1 MRFLWVEDFNED
13 KGDRAALEARWK
25 EYFGLEEVIIKE
37 DLKSALEYLDD
48 RENFA
53 DFDGVL
59 LDIRF
64 PSGGE
69 EIYEKYFSGIITHD
83 LYKDYREN
91 GTGILL
97 YLALALRYSYNQERI
112 AFVSGNVDEGKAMR
126 PLTDMVNILI
136 KFQHEPLSERD
147 WENYSSQEE
156 VLATFY
162 LKDVKGE
169 EVPYLKD
176 GTFDWYTASP
186 KLWDDLK
193 ERDGAHAILKRLA
206 EIQREIRKRK
216 ESDGTAE
223 SGSLKYSSVCRQ
235 FNDCGLVLPRAFEK
249 PYKDQDEKSWSFY
262 EWKQGIETPY
272 YVIRS
277 GLIGMCR
284 ILRENFSFAQGEE
297 YASGLTEPFW
307 RRAQLGWWKYLWR
320 KTNEEETD
328 GGPSKEQFI
337 QEHRAAWD
345 REMCELL
352 TSVPA
357 MLPAMSASA
366 GAATLKTQAEAAV
379 REILRYVDG
388 MGDLKPEPR
397 TRDLDAC
404 CLTMKL
410 ARNWASHQ
418 GIRGMTI
425 ENCGFLLALCLRGY
439 FDISSLPERS
449 RRDYQARE
457 ESLLK
462 LLGPGSDMP
471 ERSAIIELM
480 DRSFDQLLVKNKAV
494 YEAGGSWNGTP
505 VYKIISGLGHQESK
519 CRETVSMDEIYLLFW
534 QLMFRGMPADQDS
547 GLKTILKYTAE
558 PVRLAAGK
566 LDAEAETW
574 KNGNM

>member
-13 KGDRAALEARWK
+13 KGDRTALEARWK
-25 EYFGLEEVIIKE
+25 EYFGLDEVIIKE

-69 EIYEKYFSGIITHD
+69 GIYEKYFSEIVTKKMYG
-83 LYKDYREN
+83 DYLEN

-112 AFVSGNVDEGKAMR
+112 AFVSGNVDEGKNMR
-126 PLTDMVNILI
+126 PLTDMVNLLI
-136 KFQHEPLSERD
+136 KFQHEPLSDID
-147 WENYSSQEE
+147 WEDYRSQEE
-156 VLATFY
+156 ILATFY
-162 LKDVKGE
+162 LETVKSRK
-169 EVPYLKD
+169 VPYLED
-176 GTFDWYTASP
+176 GTIDWDTASAE
-186 KLWDDLK
+186 LWDNLK
-193 ERDGAHAILKRLA
+193 DQNSADRILDRLSVV
-206 EIQREIRKRK
+206 QREIRN
-216 ESDGTAE
+216 ESDGRKE

-284 ILRENFSFAQGEE
+284 ILRENFISAQGEE
-297 YASGLTEPFW
+297 YAHGLTDPFW

-366 GAATLKTQAEAAV
+366 GAATLNTQAEAAV

-410 ARNWASHQ
+410 ARNWTSHQ
-418 GIRGMTI
+418 GIRDMTI

-439 FDISSLPERS
+439 FDISRMPELS
-449 RRDYQARE
+449 RKGYLARE

-462 LLGPGSDMP
+462 LLGPGADLP
-471 ERSAIIELM
+471 ERSVIIELM
-480 DRSFDQLLVKNKAV
+480 DRSFEQLLAKNQAV
-494 YEAGGSWNGTP
+494 YKAGDSGKDTP
-505 VYKIISGLGHQESK
+505 VYKIISGIGHQKSK

-534 QLMFRGMPADQDS
+534 QLMFRGMPADQES

-558 PVRLAAGK
+558 PVRRAAGK
-566 LDAEAETW
+566 LDAEAEVW
-574 KNGNM
+574 KNGSV

>member
-1 MRFLWVEDFNED
+1 MMRFLWVEDFNED

-25 EYFGLEEVIIKE
+25 EYFGLDEVIIKE

-69 EIYEKYFSGIITHD
+69 GIYEKYFSEIVTKKMYG
-83 LYKDYREN
+83 DYLEN

-112 AFVSGNVDEGKAMR
+112 AFVSGNVDEGKNMR
-126 PLTDMVNILI
+126 PLTDMVNLLI
-136 KFQHEPLSERD
+136 KFQHEPLSDID
-147 WENYSSQEE
+147 WEDYRSQEE
-156 VLATFY
+156 ILATFY
-162 LKDVKGE
+162 LEKIKSKKM
-169 EVPYLKD
+169 PYLED
-176 GTFDWYTASP
+176 GTIDWDTASAE
-186 KLWDDLK
+186 LWDNLK
-193 ERDGAHAILKRLA
+193 DQNSADRILDRLS
-206 EIQREIRKRK
+206 EVQREIRND
-216 ESDGTAE
+216 SDGRKE

-284 ILRENFSFAQGEE
+284 ILQENFSSAQGEA
-297 YASGLTEPFW
+297 YASGLTDPFW

-328 GGPSKEQFI
+328 NGPSKEQFI

-366 GAATLKTQAEAAV
+366 GAATLNTQAEAAV

-388 MGDLKPEPR
+388 MGDIKPEPR

-410 ARNWASHQ
+410 ARNWTSHQ
-418 GIRGMTI
+418 GIRDMTI

-439 FDISSLPERS
+439 FDISGLPERS

-462 LLGPGSDMP
+462 LLGPGADMP
-471 ERSAIIELM
+471 ERSVIIERM

-494 YEAGGSWNGTP
+494 YEAGGSWKGTP
-505 VYKIISGLGHQESK
+505 VYKIISGIGHQESK

-558 PVRLAAGK
+558 PVRWAAGK

>member
-1 MRFLWVEDFNED
+1 MMRFLWVEDFNED

-25 EYFGLEEVIIKE
+25 EYFGLDEVIIKE

-69 EIYEKYFSGIITHD
+69 GIYEKYFSEIVTKKMYG
-83 LYKDYREN
+83 DYLEN

-112 AFVSGNVDEGKAMR
+112 AFVSGNVDEGKNMR
-126 PLTDMVNILI
+126 PLTDMVNLLI
-136 KFQHEPLSERD
+136 KFQHEPLSDID
-147 WENYSSQEE
+147 WEDYRSQEE
-156 VLATFY
+156 ILATFY
-162 LKDVKGE
+162 LEKIKSRKM
-169 EVPYLKD
+169 PYLED
-176 GTFDWYTASP
+176 GTIDWDTASAE
-186 KLWDDLK
+186 LWDNLK
-193 ERDGAHAILKRLA
+193 DQNSADRILDRLS
-206 EIQREIRKRK
+206 EVQREIRND
-216 ESDGTAE
+216 SDGRKE

-284 ILRENFSFAQGEE
+284 ILQENFSSAQGEA
-297 YASGLTEPFW
+297 YASGLTDPFW

-328 GGPSKEQFI
+328 NGPSKEQFI

-366 GAATLKTQAEAAV
+366 GAATLNTQAEAAV

-388 MGDLKPEPR
+388 MGDIKPEPR

-410 ARNWASHQ
+410 ARNWTSHQ
-418 GIRGMTI
+418 GIRDMTI

-439 FDISSLPERS
+439 FDISGLPERS

-462 LLGPGSDMP
+462 LLGPGADMP
-471 ERSAIIELM
+471 ERSVIIERM

-494 YEAGGSWNGTP
+494 YEAGGSWKGTP
-505 VYKIISGLGHQESK
+505 VYKIISGIGHQESK

-558 PVRLAAGK
+558 PVRRAAGK

>member
-13 KGDRAALEARWK
+13 KGDRTALEARWK
-25 EYFGLEEVIIKE
+25 EYFGLDEVIIKE

-64 PSGGE
+64 PLGGE
-69 EIYEKYFSGIITHD
+69 GIYEKYFSEIVTKKMYG
-83 LYKDYREN
+83 DYLEN

-112 AFVSGNVDEGKAMR
+112 AFVSGNVDEGKNMR
-126 PLTDMVNILI
+126 PLTDMVNLLI
-136 KFQHEPLSERD
+136 KFQHEPLSDID
-147 WENYSSQEE
+147 WEDYRSQEE
-156 VLATFY
+156 ILATFN
-162 LKDVKGE
+162 LETVKSRK
-169 EVPYLKD
+169 VPYLED
-176 GTFDWYTASP
+176 GTIDWDTASAE
-186 KLWDDLK
+186 LWDNLK
-193 ERDGAHAILKRLA
+193 DQNSADRILDRLSVV
-206 EIQREIRKRK
+206 QREIRN
-216 ESDGTAE
+216 ESDGRKG

-284 ILRENFSFAQGEE
+284 ILRENFISAQGEE
-297 YASGLTEPFW
+297 YAHGLTDPFW

-366 GAATLKTQAEAAV
+366 GAATLNTQAEAAV

-388 MGDLKPEPR
+388 MGDIKPEPR

-410 ARNWASHQ
+410 ARNWTSHQ
-418 GIRGMTI
+418 GIRDMTI

-439 FDISSLPERS
+439 FDISGLPERS
-449 RRDYQARE
+449 RRDYLARE

-462 LLGPGSDMP
+462 LLGPGADMP
-471 ERSAIIELM
+471 ERNVIIELLAQ
-480 DRSFDQLLVKNKAV
+480 SFDQLLAKNKAV
-494 YEAGGSWNGTP
+494 YESGRSGKDTP
-505 VYKIISGLGHQESK
+505 VYKIISGIGHQESK

-547 GLKTILKYTAE
+547 GLKTILKYTEE
-558 PVRLAAGK
+558 PVRRAAGK

-574 KNGNM
+574 KNGYV

>member
-25 EYFGLEEVIIKE
+25 EYFGLDEVIIKE

-69 EIYEKYFSGIITHD
+69 GIYEKYFSEIVTKKMYG
-83 LYKDYREN
+83 DYLEN

-112 AFVSGNVDEGKAMR
+112 AFVSGNVDEGKNMR
-126 PLTDMVNILI
+126 PLTDMVNLLI
-136 KFQHEPLSERD
+136 KFQHEPLSDID
-147 WENYSSQEE
+147 WEDYRSQEE
-156 VLATFY
+156 ILATFY
-162 LKDVKGE
+162 LEKIKSRKM
-169 EVPYLKD
+169 PYLED
-176 GTFDWYTASP
+176 GTIDWDTASAE
-186 KLWDDLK
+186 LWDNLK
-193 ERDGAHAILKRLA
+193 DQNSADRILDRLS
-206 EIQREIRKRK
+206 EVQREIRND
-216 ESDGTAE
+216 SDGRKE

-284 ILRENFSFAQGEE
+284 ILRENFISAQGEE
-297 YASGLTEPFW
+297 YVSGLTDPFW

-320 KTNEEETD
+320 KTNEDETD

-352 TSVPA
+352 ISVPA

-366 GAATLKTQAEAAV
+366 GAATLNTQAEAAV

-410 ARNWASHQ
+410 ARNWTSHQ

-439 FDISSLPERS
+439 FDISGLPERS
-449 RRDYQARE
+449 RRDYLARE

-462 LLGPGSDMP
+462 LLGPGADMP
-471 ERSAIIELM
+471 ERNVIIELLAQ
-480 DRSFDQLLVKNKAV
+480 SFDQLLAKNKAV
-494 YEAGGSWNGTP
+494 YEAGRSGKDTP
-505 VYKIISGLGHQESK
+505 VYKIISGIGHQESK

-547 GLKTILKYTAE
+547 GLKIILNYTAE
-558 PVRLAAGK
+558 PVLRAAGK

-574 KNGNM
+574 KNGNV

>member
-1 MRFLWVEDFNED
+1 MMRFLWVEDFNED
-13 KGDRAALEARWK
+13 KGDRTALEARWK

-64 PSGGE
+64 PSGGDG
-69 EIYEKYFSGIITHD
+69 IYEKYFSEIVTKKMYG
-83 LYKDYREN
+83 DYLEN

-112 AFVSGNVDEGKAMR
+112 AFVSGNVDEGKTMR
-126 PLTDMVNILI
+126 PLTDMVNLLI
-136 KFQHEPLSERD
+136 KFRHEPLSDID
-147 WENYSSQEE
+147 WENYRSQEE
-156 VLATFY
+156 ILATFY
-162 LKDVKGE
+162 LETVKSRK
-169 EVPYLKD
+169 VPYLED
-176 GTFDWYTASP
+176 GTIDWDTASAE
-186 KLWDDLK
+186 LWDNLK
-193 ERDGAHAILKRLA
+193 DQNSAGRILDRLS
-206 EIQREIRKRK
+206 EVQREIRNDSDGRK
-216 ESDGTAE
+216 EA
-223 SGSLKYSSVCRQ
+223 GSLKYSSVCRQ
-235 FNDCGLVLPRAFEK
+235 FNECGLVLPRAFEK
-249 PYKDQDEKSWSFY
+249 PYKDRDEKSWSFY

-284 ILRENFSFAQGEE
+284 ILRENFISAQGEE
-297 YASGLTEPFW
+297 YVSGLTEPFW

-320 KTNEEETD
+320 KTNEEEAD
-328 GGPSKEQFI
+328 GGPSIEQFI
-337 QEHRAAWD
+337 REHRAAWD

-366 GAATLKTQAEAAV
+366 GEATLNTQAEAAV

-410 ARNWASHQ
+410 ARNWTSHQ
-418 GIRGMTI
+418 GIRDMTI

-439 FDISSLPERS
+439 FDISGLPERS
-449 RRDYQARE
+449 RRDYLARE

-462 LLGPGSDMP
+462 LLGPGADLP
-471 ERSAIIELM
+471 ERSVIIELM
-480 DRSFDQLLVKNKAV
+480 DRSFEQLLAKNQAV
-494 YEAGGSWNGTP
+494 YKAGDSGKDTP
-505 VYKIISGLGHQESK
+505 VYKIISGIGHQESK

-558 PVRLAAGK
+558 PVRRAAGK

-574 KNGNM
+574 KNGNV

>member
-13 KGDRAALEARWK
+13 KGDRTALEARWK
-25 EYFGLEEVIIKE
+25 EYFGLDEVIIKE

-69 EIYEKYFSGIITHD
+69 GIYEKYFSEIVTKKMYG
-83 LYKDYREN
+83 DYLEN

-112 AFVSGNVDEGKAMR
+112 AFVSGNVDEGKNMR
-126 PLTDMVNILI
+126 PLTDMVNLLI
-136 KFQHEPLSERD
+136 KFQHEPLSDID
-147 WENYSSQEE
+147 WEDYRSQEE
-156 VLATFY
+156 ILATFY
-162 LKDVKGE
+162 LETVKSRK
-169 EVPYLKD
+169 VPDLEDGTIDWDTASAELWDNLKD
-176 GTFDWYTASP
+176 QNSAG
-186 KLWDDLK
+186 
-193 ERDGAHAILKRLA
+193 RILDRLS
-206 EIQREIRKRK
+206 EVQREIRNDSDGRK
-216 ESDGTAE
+216 EA
-223 SGSLKYSSVCRQ
+223 GSLKYSSVCRQ
-235 FNDCGLVLPRAFEK
+235 FNECGLVLPRAFEK
-249 PYKDQDEKSWSFY
+249 PYKDRDEKSWSFY

-284 ILRENFSFAQGEE
+284 ILRENFISAQGEE
-297 YASGLTEPFW
+297 YVSGLTEPFW

-320 KTNEEETD
+320 KTNEEEAD
-328 GGPSKEQFI
+328 GGPSIEQFI
-337 QEHRAAWD
+337 REHRAAWD

-366 GAATLKTQAEAAV
+366 GEATLNAQAEAAV
-379 REILRYVDG
+379 REVLRYVDG

-410 ARNWASHQ
+410 ARNWTSHQ
-418 GIRGMTI
+418 GIRDMTI

-439 FDISSLPERS
+439 FDISRMPELS
-449 RRDYQARE
+449 RKGYLARE

-462 LLGPGSDMP
+462 LLGPGADLP
-471 ERSAIIELM
+471 ERSVIIELM
-480 DRSFDQLLVKNKAV
+480 DRSFEQLLAKNQAV
-494 YEAGGSWNGTP
+494 YKAGDSGKDTP
-505 VYKIISGLGHQESK
+505 VYKIISGIGHQESK

-547 GLKTILKYTAE
+547 GLKIILKYTAE
-558 PVRLAAGK
+558 PVLRAAGK

-574 KNGNM
+574 KNGNV

>member
-1 MRFLWVEDFNED
+1 MMRFLWVEDFNED

-25 EYFGLEEVIIKE
+25 EYFGLDEVIIKE

-69 EIYEKYFSGIITHD
+69 GIYEKYFSEIVTKKMYG
-83 LYKDYREN
+83 DYLEN

-112 AFVSGNVDEGKAMR
+112 AFVSGNVDEGKNMR
-126 PLTDMVNILI
+126 PLTDMVNLLI
-136 KFQHEPLSERD
+136 KFQHEPLSDID
-147 WENYSSQEE
+147 WEDYRSQEE
-156 VLATFY
+156 ILATFY
-162 LKDVKGE
+162 LEKIKSRKM
-169 EVPYLKD
+169 PYLED
-176 GTFDWYTASP
+176 GTIDWDTASAE
-186 KLWDDLK
+186 LWDNLK
-193 ERDGAHAILKRLA
+193 DQNSADRILDRLS
-206 EIQREIRKRK
+206 EVQREIRND
-216 ESDGTAE
+216 SDGRKE

-284 ILRENFSFAQGEE
+284 ILRENFISAQGEE
-297 YASGLTEPFW
+297 YASGLTDPFW

-320 KTNEEETD
+320 KTNEDETD

-352 TSVPA
+352 ISVPA

-366 GAATLKTQAEAAV
+366 GAATLNTQAEAAV

-388 MGDLKPEPR
+388 MGDLKPESR

-410 ARNWASHQ
+410 ARNWTSHQ

-439 FDISSLPERS
+439 FDISGLPERS
-449 RRDYQARE
+449 RRDYLARE

-462 LLGPGSDMP
+462 LLGPGADMP
-471 ERSAIIELM
+471 ERNVIIELLAQ
-480 DRSFDQLLVKNKAV
+480 SFDQLLAKNKAV
-494 YEAGGSWNGTP
+494 YEAGRSGKDTP
-505 VYKIISGLGHQESK
+505 VYKIISGIGHQESK

-547 GLKTILKYTAE
+547 GLKIILNYTAE
-558 PVRLAAGK
+558 PVLRAAGK

-574 KNGNM
+574 KNGNV

>member
-25 EYFGLEEVIIKE
+25 EYFGLDEVIIKE

-69 EIYEKYFSGIITHD
+69 GIYEKYFSEIVTKKMYG
-83 LYKDYREN
+83 DYLEN

-112 AFVSGNVDEGKAMR
+112 AFVSGNVDEGKNMR
-126 PLTDMVNILI
+126 PLTDMVNLLI
-136 KFQHEPLSERD
+136 KFQHEPLSDID
-147 WENYSSQEE
+147 WEDYRSQEE
-156 VLATFY
+156 ILATFY
-162 LKDVKGE
+162 LEKIKSKKM
-169 EVPYLKD
+169 PYLED
-176 GTFDWYTASP
+176 GTIDWDTASAE
-186 KLWDDLK
+186 LWDNLK
-193 ERDGAHAILKRLA
+193 DQNSADRILDRLS
-206 EIQREIRKRK
+206 EVQREIRND
-216 ESDGTAE
+216 SDGRKE

-284 ILRENFSFAQGEE
+284 ILQENFSSAQGEA
-297 YASGLTEPFW
+297 YASGLTDPFW

-328 GGPSKEQFI
+328 NGPSKEQFI

-366 GAATLKTQAEAAV
+366 GAATLNTQAEAAV

-388 MGDLKPEPR
+388 MGDIKPEPR

-410 ARNWASHQ
+410 ARNWTSHQ
-418 GIRGMTI
+418 GIRDMTI

-439 FDISSLPERS
+439 FDISGLPERS

-462 LLGPGSDMP
+462 LLGPGADMP
-471 ERSAIIELM
+471 ERSVIIERM

-494 YEAGGSWNGTP
+494 YEAGGSWKGTP
-505 VYKIISGLGHQESK
+505 VYKIISGIGHQESK

-558 PVRLAAGK
+558 PVRWAAGK

>member
-1 MRFLWVEDFNED
+1 MMRFLWVEDFNED
-13 KGDRAALEARWK
+13 KGDRTALEARWK

-64 PSGGE
+64 PSGGDG
-69 EIYEKYFSGIITHD
+69 IYEKYFSEIVTKKMYG
-83 LYKDYREN
+83 DYLEN

-112 AFVSGNVDEGKAMR
+112 AFVSGNVDEGKNMR
-126 PLTDMVNILI
+126 PLTDMVNLLI
-136 KFQHEPLSERD
+136 KFQHEPLSDID
-147 WENYSSQEE
+147 WEDYRSQEE
-156 VLATFY
+156 ILATFY
-162 LKDVKGE
+162 LETVKSRK
-169 EVPYLKD
+169 VPYLED
-176 GTFDWYTASP
+176 GTIDWDTASAE
-186 KLWDDLK
+186 LWDNLK
-193 ERDGAHAILKRLA
+193 DQNSADRILDRLS
-206 EIQREIRKRK
+206 EVQREIRND
-216 ESDGTAE
+216 SDGRKE

-284 ILRENFSFAQGEE
+284 ILRENFISAQGEE
-297 YASGLTEPFW
+297 YASGLTDPFW

-320 KTNEEETD
+320 KANEDETD

-366 GAATLKTQAEAAV
+366 GAATLNTQAEAAV

-410 ARNWASHQ
+410 ARNWTSHQ
-418 GIRGMTI
+418 GIRDMTI

-439 FDISSLPERS
+439 FDISRMPELS
-449 RRDYQARE
+449 RKGYLARE

-462 LLGPGSDMP
+462 LLGPGTDMP
-471 ERSAIIELM
+471 ERNVIIELLAQ
-480 DRSFDQLLVKNKAV
+480 SFDQLLAKNKAV
-494 YEAGGSWNGTP
+494 YEAGRSGKDTP
-505 VYKIISGLGHQESK
+505 VYKIISGIGHQESK

-547 GLKTILKYTAE
+547 GLKIILKYTAE
-558 PVRLAAGK
+558 PVLRAAGK

-574 KNGNM
+574 KNGNV

>member
-13 KGDRAALEARWK
+13 KGDRTALEARWK
-25 EYFGLEEVIIKE
+25 EYFGLDEVIIKE

-69 EIYEKYFSGIITHD
+69 GIYEKYFSEIVTKKMYG
-83 LYKDYREN
+83 DYLEN

-112 AFVSGNVDEGKAMR
+112 AFVSGNVDEGKNMR
-126 PLTDMVNILI
+126 PLTDMVNLLI
-136 KFQHEPLSERD
+136 KFQHEPLSDID
-147 WENYSSQEE
+147 WEDYRSQEE
-156 VLATFY
+156 ILATFY
-162 LKDVKGE
+162 LETVKSRK
-169 EVPYLKD
+169 VPYLED
-176 GTFDWYTASP
+176 GTIDWDTASAE
-186 KLWDDLK
+186 LWDNLK
-193 ERDGAHAILKRLA
+193 DQNSAGRILDRLS
-206 EIQREIRKRK
+206 EVQREIRNDSDGRK
-216 ESDGTAE
+216 EA
-223 SGSLKYSSVCRQ
+223 GSLKYSSVCRQ
-235 FNDCGLVLPRAFEK
+235 FNECGLVLPRAFEK
-249 PYKDQDEKSWSFY
+249 PYKDRDEKSWSFY

-284 ILRENFSFAQGEE
+284 ILRENFISAQGEE
-297 YASGLTEPFW
+297 YVSGLTEPFW

-320 KTNEEETD
+320 KTNEEEAD
-328 GGPSKEQFI
+328 GGPSIEQFI
-337 QEHRAAWD
+337 REHRAAWD

-366 GAATLKTQAEAAV
+366 GEATLNAQAEAAV
-379 REILRYVDG
+379 REVLRYVDG

-410 ARNWASHQ
+410 ARNWTSHQ
-418 GIRGMTI
+418 GIRDMTI

-439 FDISSLPERS
+439 FDISRMPELS
-449 RRDYQARE
+449 RKGYLARE

-462 LLGPGSDMP
+462 LLGPGADLP
-471 ERSAIIELM
+471 ERSVIIELM
-480 DRSFDQLLVKNKAV
+480 DRSFEQLLAKNQAV
-494 YEAGGSWNGTP
+494 YKAGDSGKDTP
-505 VYKIISGLGHQESK
+505 VYKIISGIGHQESK

-547 GLKTILKYTAE
+547 GLKIILKYTAE
-558 PVRLAAGK
+558 PVLRAAGK

-574 KNGNM
+574 KNGNV

>member
-1 MRFLWVEDFNED
+1 MWVEDFNED
-13 KGDRAALEARWK
+13 KGDRTALEARWK
-25 EYFGLEEVIIKE
+25 EYFGLDEVIIKE

-69 EIYEKYFSGIITHD
+69 GIYEKYFSEIVTKKMYG
-83 LYKDYREN
+83 DYLEN

-112 AFVSGNVDEGKAMR
+112 AFVSGNVDEGKNMR
-126 PLTDMVNILI
+126 PLTDMVNLLI
-136 KFQHEPLSERD
+136 KFQHEPLSDID
-147 WENYSSQEE
+147 WEDYRSQEE
-156 VLATFY
+156 ILATFY
-162 LKDVKGE
+162 LETVKSRK
-169 EVPYLKD
+169 VPYLED
-176 GTFDWYTASP
+176 GTIDWDTASAE
-186 KLWDDLK
+186 LWDNLK
-193 ERDGAHAILKRLA
+193 DQNSAGRILDRLS
-206 EIQREIRKRK
+206 EVQREIRNDSDGRK
-216 ESDGTAE
+216 EA
-223 SGSLKYSSVCRQ
+223 GSLKYSSVCRQ
-235 FNDCGLVLPRAFEK
+235 FNECGLVLPRAFEK
-249 PYKDQDEKSWSFY
+249 PYKDRDEKSWSFY

-284 ILRENFSFAQGEE
+284 ILRENFISAQGEE
-297 YASGLTEPFW
+297 YVSGLTEPFW

-320 KTNEEETD
+320 KTNEEEAD
-328 GGPSKEQFI
+328 GGPSIEQFI
-337 QEHRAAWD
+337 REHRAAWD

-366 GAATLKTQAEAAV
+366 GEATLNAQAEAAV
-379 REILRYVDG
+379 REVLRYVDG

-410 ARNWASHQ
+410 ARNWTSHQ
-418 GIRGMTI
+418 GIRDMTI

-439 FDISSLPERS
+439 FDISRMPELS
-449 RRDYQARE
+449 RKGYLARE

-462 LLGPGSDMP
+462 LLGPGADLP
-471 ERSAIIELM
+471 ERSVIIELM
-480 DRSFDQLLVKNKAV
+480 DRSFEQLLAKNQAV
-494 YEAGGSWNGTP
+494 YKAGDSGKDTP
-505 VYKIISGLGHQESK
+505 VYKIISGIGHQESK

-547 GLKTILKYTAE
+547 GLKIILKYTAE
-558 PVRLAAGK
+558 PVLRAAGK

-574 KNGNM
+574 KNGNV

>member
-1 MRFLWVEDFNED
+1 MMRFLWVEDFNED
-13 KGDRAALEARWK
+13 KGDRTALEARWK

-64 PSGGE
+64 PSGGDG
-69 EIYEKYFSGIITHD
+69 IYEKYFSEIVTKKMYG
-83 LYKDYREN
+83 DYLEN

-112 AFVSGNVDEGKAMR
+112 AFVSGNVDEGKNMR
-126 PLTDMVNILI
+126 PLTDMVNLLI
-136 KFQHEPLSERD
+136 KFQHEPLSDID
-147 WENYSSQEE
+147 WEDYRSQEE
-156 VLATFY
+156 ILATFY
-162 LKDVKGE
+162 LETVKSRK
-169 EVPYLKD
+169 VPYLED
-176 GTFDWYTASP
+176 GTIDWDTASAE
-186 KLWDDLK
+186 LWDNLK
-193 ERDGAHAILKRLA
+193 DQNSADRILDRLS
-206 EIQREIRKRK
+206 EVQREIRND
-216 ESDGTAE
+216 SDGRKE

-284 ILRENFSFAQGEE
+284 ILRENFISAQGEE
-297 YASGLTEPFW
+297 YASGLTDPFW

-328 GGPSKEQFI
+328 NGPSKEQFI

-366 GAATLKTQAEAAV
+366 GGATLKSQAEAAV

-388 MGDLKPEPR
+388 MGDIKPEPR

-410 ARNWASHQ
+410 ARNWTSHQ
-418 GIRGMTI
+418 GIRDMTI

-439 FDISSLPERS
+439 FDISRLPERS

-462 LLGPGSDMP
+462 LLGPGAGMP
-471 ERSAIIELM
+471 ERSVIIERM

-494 YEAGGSWNGTP
+494 YEAGGSWKGTP
-505 VYKIISGLGHQESK
+505 VYKIISGIGHQESK

-558 PVRLAAGK
+558 PVRRAAGK
-566 LDAEAETW
+566 LDAEAGTW

>member
-1 MRFLWVEDFNED
+1 MY
-13 KGDRAALEARWK
+13 GD
-25 EYFGLEEVIIKE
+25 
-37 DLKSALEYLDD
+37 YL
-48 RENFA
+48 
-53 DFDGVL
+53 
-59 LDIRF
+59 
-64 PSGGE
+64 
-69 EIYEKYFSGIITHD
+69 
-83 LYKDYREN
+83 EN

-112 AFVSGNVDEGKAMR
+112 AFVSGNVDEGKNMR
-126 PLTDMVNILI
+126 PLTDMVNLLI
-136 KFQHEPLSERD
+136 KFQHEPLSDID
-147 WENYSSQEE
+147 WEDYRSQEE
-156 VLATFY
+156 ILATFY
-162 LKDVKGE
+162 LETVKSRK
-169 EVPYLKD
+169 VPYLED
-176 GTFDWYTASP
+176 GTIDWDTASAE
-186 KLWDDLK
+186 LWDNLK
-193 ERDGAHAILKRLA
+193 DQNSADRILDRLS
-206 EIQREIRKRK
+206 EVQREIRND
-216 ESDGTAE
+216 SDGRKE

-284 ILRENFSFAQGEE
+284 ILRENFISAQGEE
-297 YASGLTEPFW
+297 YASGLTDPFW

-320 KTNEEETD
+320 KANEDETD

-366 GAATLKTQAEAAV
+366 GAATLNTQAEAAV

-410 ARNWASHQ
+410 ARNWTSHQ
-418 GIRGMTI
+418 GIRDMTI

-439 FDISSLPERS
+439 FDISGLPERS
-449 RRDYQARE
+449 RRDYLARE

-462 LLGPGSDMP
+462 LLGPGTDMP
-471 ERSAIIELM
+471 ERNVIIELLAQ
-480 DRSFDQLLVKNKAV
+480 SFDQLLAKNKAV
-494 YEAGGSWNGTP
+494 YEAGRSGKDTP
-505 VYKIISGLGHQESK
+505 VYKIISGIGHQESK

-534 QLMFRGMPADQDS
+534 QLMFRGMPAEQDS
-547 GLKTILKYTAE
+547 GLKIILKYTAE
-558 PVRLAAGK
+558 PVRRAAGK

-574 KNGNM
+574 KNGNV

>member
-1 MRFLWVEDFNED
+1 MMRFLWVEDFNED

-25 EYFGLEEVIIKE
+25 EYFGLDEVIIKE

-69 EIYEKYFSGIITHD
+69 GIYEKYFSEIVTKKMYG
-83 LYKDYREN
+83 DYLEN

-112 AFVSGNVDEGKAMR
+112 AFVSGNVDEGKNMR
-126 PLTDMVNILI
+126 PLTDMVNLLI
-136 KFQHEPLSERD
+136 KFQHEPLSDID
-147 WENYSSQEE
+147 WEDYRSQEE
-156 VLATFY
+156 ILATFY
-162 LKDVKGE
+162 LEKIKSRKM
-169 EVPYLKD
+169 PYLED
-176 GTFDWYTASP
+176 GTIDWDTASAE
-186 KLWDDLK
+186 LWDNLK
-193 ERDGAHAILKRLA
+193 DQNSADRILDRLS
-206 EIQREIRKRK
+206 EVQREIRND
-216 ESDGTAE
+216 SDGRKE

-284 ILRENFSFAQGEE
+284 ILRENFISAQGEK
-297 YASGLTEPFW
+297 YASGLTDPFW

-328 GGPSKEQFI
+328 NGPSKEQFI

-366 GAATLKTQAEAAV
+366 GGATLKSQAEAAV

-388 MGDLKPEPR
+388 MGDIKPEPR

-410 ARNWASHQ
+410 ARNWTSHQ
-418 GIRGMTI
+418 GIRDMTI

-439 FDISSLPERS
+439 FDISRLPERS

-462 LLGPGSDMP
+462 LLGPGADMP
-471 ERSAIIELM
+471 ERSVIIERM
-480 DRSFDQLLVKNKAV
+480 DRSFNQLLVKNKAA
-494 YEAGGSWNGTP
+494 YEAGGSWKGTP
-505 VYKIISGLGHQESK
+505 VYKIISGIGHQESK

-558 PVRLAAGK
+558 PVRRAAGK

>member
-1 MRFLWVEDFNED
+1 MMRFLWVEDFNED

-25 EYFGLEEVIIKE
+25 EYFGLDEVIIKE

-69 EIYEKYFSGIITHD
+69 GIYEKYFSEIVTKKMYG
-83 LYKDYREN
+83 DYLEN

-112 AFVSGNVDEGKAMR
+112 AFVSGNVDEGKNMR
-126 PLTDMVNILI
+126 PLTDMVNLLI
-136 KFQHEPLSERD
+136 KFQHEPLSDID
-147 WENYSSQEE
+147 WEDYRSQEE
-156 VLATFY
+156 ILATFY
-162 LKDVKGE
+162 LEKIKSKKM
-169 EVPYLKD
+169 PYLED
-176 GTFDWYTASP
+176 GTIDWDTASAE
-186 KLWDDLK
+186 LWDNLK
-193 ERDGAHAILKRLA
+193 DQNSADRILDRLS
-206 EIQREIRKRK
+206 EVQREIRND
-216 ESDGTAE
+216 SDGRKE

-284 ILRENFSFAQGEE
+284 ILRENFSSAQGEA
-297 YASGLTEPFW
+297 YASGLTDPFW

-328 GGPSKEQFI
+328 NGPSKEQFI

-366 GAATLKTQAEAAV
+366 GAATLNTQAEAAV

-388 MGDLKPEPR
+388 MGDIKPEPR

-410 ARNWASHQ
+410 ARNWTSHQ
-418 GIRGMTI
+418 GIRDMTI

-439 FDISSLPERS
+439 FDISGLPERS

-462 LLGPGSDMP
+462 LLGPGADMP
-471 ERSAIIELM
+471 ERSVIIERM

-494 YEAGGSWNGTP
+494 YEAGGSWKGTP
-505 VYKIISGLGHQESK
+505 VYKIISGIGHQESK

-558 PVRLAAGK
+558 PVRRAAGK

>member
-13 KGDRAALEARWK
+13 KGDRTALEARWK
-25 EYFGLEEVIIKE
+25 EYFGLDEVIIKE

-64 PSGGE
+64 PLGGE
-69 EIYEKYFSGIITHD
+69 GIYEKYFSEIVTKKMYG
-83 LYKDYREN
+83 DYLEN

-112 AFVSGNVDEGKAMR
+112 AFVSGNVDEGKNMR
-126 PLTDMVNILI
+126 PLTDMVNLLI
-136 KFQHEPLSERD
+136 KFQHEPLSDID
-147 WENYSSQEE
+147 WEDYRSQEE
-156 VLATFY
+156 ILATFY
-162 LKDVKGE
+162 LETVKSRK
-169 EVPYLKD
+169 VPYLED
-176 GTFDWYTASP
+176 GTIDWDTASAE
-186 KLWDDLK
+186 LWDNLK
-193 ERDGAHAILKRLA
+193 DQNSADRILDRLSVV
-206 EIQREIRKRK
+206 QREIRN
-216 ESDGTAE
+216 ESDGRKG

-284 ILRENFSFAQGEE
+284 ILRENFISAQGEE
-297 YASGLTEPFW
+297 YASGLTDPFW

-320 KTNEEETD
+320 KTNEEEAD
-328 GGPSKEQFI
+328 GGPSIEQFI
-337 QEHRAAWD
+337 REHRAAWD

-366 GAATLKTQAEAAV
+366 GEATLNAQAEAAV
-379 REILRYVDG
+379 REVLRYVDG

-397 TRDLDAC
+397 TRDLDAF

-410 ARNWASHQ
+410 ARNWTSHQ
-418 GIRGMTI
+418 GIRDMTI

-439 FDISSLPERS
+439 FDISGLPELS
-449 RRDYQARE
+449 RKGYLARE

-462 LLGPGSDMP
+462 LLGPGADLP
-471 ERSAIIELM
+471 ERSVIIELM
-480 DRSFDQLLVKNKAV
+480 DRSFEQLLAKNQAV
-494 YEAGGSWNGTP
+494 YKAGDSGKDTP
-505 VYKIISGLGHQESK
+505 VYKIISGIGHQESK

-547 GLKTILKYTAE
+547 GLKTILKYTEE
-558 PVRLAAGK
+558 PVRRAAGK

-574 KNGNM
+574 KNGYV

>member
-1 MRFLWVEDFNED
+1 MMRFLWVEDFNED
-13 KGDRAALEARWK
+13 KGDRTALEARWK
-25 EYFGLEEVIIKE
+25 EYFGLDEVIIKE

-69 EIYEKYFSGIITHD
+69 GIYEKYFSEIVTKKMYG
-83 LYKDYREN
+83 DYLEN

-112 AFVSGNVDEGKAMR
+112 AFVSGNVDEGKNMR
-126 PLTDMVNILI
+126 PLTDMVNLLI
-136 KFQHEPLSERD
+136 KFQHEPLSDID
-147 WENYSSQEE
+147 WEDYRSQEE
-156 VLATFY
+156 ILATFY
-162 LKDVKGE
+162 LEKIKSKKM
-169 EVPYLKD
+169 PYLED
-176 GTFDWYTASP
+176 GTIDWDTASAE
-186 KLWDDLK
+186 LWDNLK
-193 ERDGAHAILKRLA
+193 DQNSADRILDRLS
-206 EIQREIRKRK
+206 EVQREIRND
-216 ESDGTAE
+216 SDGRKE

-297 YASGLTEPFW
+297 NASGLTEPFW

-328 GGPSKEQFI
+328 NGLSKEQFI

-366 GAATLKTQAEAAV
+366 GGATLKSQAEAAV

-388 MGDLKPEPR
+388 MGDIKPEPQ

-410 ARNWASHQ
+410 ARNWTSHQ
-418 GIRGMTI
+418 GIRDMTI

-439 FDISSLPERS
+439 FDISRLPERS

-462 LLGPGSDMP
+462 LLGPGADMP
-471 ERSAIIELM
+471 ERSVIIERM

-494 YEAGGSWNGTP
+494 YEAGGSWKGTP
-505 VYKIISGLGHQESK
+505 VYKIISGIGHQESK

-558 PVRLAAGK
+558 PVRRAAGK

>member
-1 MRFLWVEDFNED
+1 MMRFLWVEDFNED
-13 KGDRAALEARWK
+13 KSDRAALEARWK
-25 EYFGLEEVIIKE
+25 EYFGLDEVIIKE

-69 EIYEKYFSGIITHD
+69 GIYEKYFSEIVTKKMYG
-83 LYKDYREN
+83 DYLEN

-112 AFVSGNVDEGKAMR
+112 AFVSGNVDEGKNMR
-126 PLTDMVNILI
+126 PLTDMVNLLI
-136 KFQHEPLSERD
+136 KFQHEPLSDID
-147 WENYSSQEE
+147 WEDYRSQEE
-156 VLATFY
+156 ILATFY
-162 LKDVKGE
+162 LEKIKSRKM
-169 EVPYLKD
+169 PYLED
-176 GTFDWYTASP
+176 GTIDWDTASAE
-186 KLWDDLK
+186 LWDNLK
-193 ERDGAHAILKRLA
+193 DQNSADRILDRLS
-206 EIQREIRKRK
+206 EVQREIRND
-216 ESDGTAE
+216 SDGRKE

-284 ILRENFSFAQGEE
+284 ILRENFISAQGEE
-297 YASGLTEPFW
+297 YASGLTDPFW

-320 KTNEEETD
+320 KTNEDETD

-352 TSVPA
+352 ISVPA

-366 GAATLKTQAEAAV
+366 GAATLNTQAEAAV

-388 MGDLKPEPR
+388 MGDLKPESR

-410 ARNWASHQ
+410 ARNWTSHQ

-439 FDISSLPERS
+439 FDISGLPERS
-449 RRDYQARE
+449 RRDYLARE

-462 LLGPGSDMP
+462 LLGPGADMP
-471 ERSAIIELM
+471 ERNVIIELLAQ
-480 DRSFDQLLVKNKAV
+480 SFDQLLAKNKAV
-494 YEAGGSWNGTP
+494 YEAGRSGKDTP
-505 VYKIISGLGHQESK
+505 VYKIISGIGHQESK

-547 GLKTILKYTAE
+547 GLKIILNYTAE
-558 PVRLAAGK
+558 PVLRAAGK

-574 KNGNM
+574 KNGNV

>member
-1 MRFLWVEDFNED
+1 MMRFLWVEDFNED

-25 EYFGLEEVIIKE
+25 EYFGLDEVIIKE

-69 EIYEKYFSGIITHD
+69 GIYEQYFSEIVTKKMYG
-83 LYKDYREN
+83 DYLEN

-112 AFVSGNVDEGKAMR
+112 AFVSGNVDEGKNMR
-126 PLTDMVNILI
+126 PLTDMVNLLI
-136 KFQHEPLSERD
+136 KFQHEPLSDID
-147 WENYSSQEE
+147 WEDYRSQEE
-156 VLATFY
+156 ILATFY
-162 LKDVKGE
+162 LEKIKSRK
-169 EVPYLKD
+169 VPYLED
-176 GTFDWYTASP
+176 GTIDWDTASAE
-186 KLWDDLK
+186 LWDNLK
-193 ERDGAHAILKRLA
+193 DQNSADRILDRLS
-206 EIQREIRKRK
+206 EVQREIRND
-216 ESDGTAE
+216 SDGRKE

-262 EWKQGIETPY
+262 EWKRDIETPY

-277 GLIGMCR
+277 SLIGMCR
-284 ILRENFSFAQGEE
+284 ILRENFSSAQGET
-297 YASGLTEPFW
+297 YASGLTDPFW

-328 GGPSKEQFI
+328 NGPSKEQFI

-366 GAATLKTQAEAAV
+366 GAATLNTQAEAAV

-388 MGDLKPEPR
+388 MGDIKPEPR

-410 ARNWASHQ
+410 ARNWTSHQ
-418 GIRGMTI
+418 GIRDMTI

-439 FDISSLPERS
+439 FDISRLPERS
-449 RRDYQARE
+449 RRDYQVRE

-462 LLGPGSDMP
+462 LLGPGADMP
-471 ERSAIIELM
+471 ERSVIIERM

-494 YEAGGSWNGTP
+494 YEAGGSWKGTP
-505 VYKIISGLGHQESK
+505 VYKIISGIGHQESK

-558 PVRLAAGK
+558 PVRRAAGK

>member
-25 EYFGLEEVIIKE
+25 EYFGLDEVIIKE

-69 EIYEKYFSGIITHD
+69 GIYEKYFSEIVTKKMYG
-83 LYKDYREN
+83 DYLEN

-112 AFVSGNVDEGKAMR
+112 AFVSGNVDEGKNMR
-126 PLTDMVNILI
+126 PLTDMVNLLI
-136 KFQHEPLSERD
+136 KFRHEPLSDID
-147 WENYSSQEE
+147 WEDYRSQEE
-156 VLATFY
+156 ILATFY
-162 LKDVKGE
+162 LETVKSRK
-169 EVPYLKD
+169 VPYLED
-176 GTFDWYTASP
+176 GTIDWDTASAE
-186 KLWDDLK
+186 LWDNLK
-193 ERDGAHAILKRLA
+193 DQNSADRILDRLSVV
-206 EIQREIRKRK
+206 QREIRN
-216 ESDGTAE
+216 ESDGRKE

-284 ILRENFSFAQGEE
+284 ILRENFISAQGEE
-297 YASGLTEPFW
+297 YAHGLTDPFW

-337 QEHRAAWD
+337 REHRAAWD

-366 GAATLKTQAEAAV
+366 GAATLNTQAEAAV

-410 ARNWASHQ
+410 ARNWTSHQ
-418 GIRGMTI
+418 GIRDMTI

-439 FDISSLPERS
+439 FDISGLPERS
-449 RRDYQARE
+449 RRDYLARE

-462 LLGPGSDMP
+462 LLGPGADMP
-471 ERSAIIELM
+471 ERNVIIELLAQ
-480 DRSFDQLLVKNKAV
+480 SFDQLLAKNKAV
-494 YEAGGSWNGTP
+494 YEAGRSGKDTP
-505 VYKIISGLGHQESK
+505 VYKIISGIGHQESK

-547 GLKTILKYTAE
+547 GLKIILKYTAE
-558 PVRLAAGK
+558 PVLRVAGK

-574 KNGNM
+574 KNGNV

>member
-13 KGDRAALEARWK
+13 KGDRTALEARWK
-25 EYFGLEEVIIKE
+25 EYFGLDEVIIKE

-69 EIYEKYFSGIITHD
+69 GIYEKYFSEIVTKKMYG
-83 LYKDYREN
+83 DYLEN

-112 AFVSGNVDEGKAMR
+112 AFVSGNVDEGKNMR
-126 PLTDMVNILI
+126 PLTDMVNLLI
-136 KFQHEPLSERD
+136 KFQHEPLSDID
-147 WENYSSQEE
+147 WEDYRSQEE
-156 VLATFY
+156 ILATFY
-162 LKDVKGE
+162 LETIKSRK
-169 EVPYLKD
+169 VPYLED
-176 GTFDWYTASP
+176 GTIDWDTASAE
-186 KLWDDLK
+186 LWDNLK
-193 ERDGAHAILKRLA
+193 DQNSADRILDRLS
-206 EIQREIRKRK
+206 EVQREIRN
-216 ESDGTAE
+216 ESDGRKD

-235 FNDCGLVLPRAFEK
+235 FNECGLVLPRAFEK

-284 ILRENFSFAQGEE
+284 ILRENFISAQGEE
-297 YASGLTEPFW
+297 NAHGLTDPFW

-320 KTNEEETD
+320 KTNEDETD

-352 TSVPA
+352 ISVPA

-366 GAATLKTQAEAAV
+366 GAATLNTQAEAAV

-410 ARNWASHQ
+410 ARNWTSHQ
-418 GIRGMTI
+418 GIRDMTI

-439 FDISSLPERS
+439 FDIPGLPERS
-449 RRDYQARE
+449 RRDYLARE

-462 LLGPGSDMP
+462 LLGPGADMP
-471 ERSAIIELM
+471 ERNVIIELLAQ
-480 DRSFDQLLVKNKAV
+480 SFDQLLAKNKAV
-494 YEAGGSWNGTP
+494 YEAGRSGKDTP
-505 VYKIISGLGHQESK
+505 VYKIISGIGHQESK

-547 GLKTILKYTAE
+547 GLKIILNYTAE
-558 PVRLAAGK
+558 PVLRAAGK

-574 KNGNM
+574 KNGNV

>member
-1 MRFLWVEDFNED
+1 MMRFLWVEDFNED

-25 EYFGLEEVIIKE
+25 EYFGLDEVIIKE

-69 EIYEKYFSGIITHD
+69 GIYEKYFSEIVTKKMYG
-83 LYKDYREN
+83 DYLEN

-112 AFVSGNVDEGKAMR
+112 AFVSGNVDEGKNMR
-126 PLTDMVNILI
+126 PLTDMVNLLI
-136 KFQHEPLSERD
+136 KFQHEPLSDID
-147 WENYSSQEE
+147 WEDYRSQEE
-156 VLATFY
+156 ILATFY
-162 LKDVKGE
+162 LEKIKSRKM
-169 EVPYLKD
+169 PYLKD
-176 GTFDWYTASP
+176 GTIDWDTVSAE
-186 KLWDDLK
+186 LWDNLK
-193 ERDGAHAILKRLA
+193 DQNSADRILDRLS
-206 EIQREIRKRK
+206 EVQREIRND
-216 ESDGTAE
+216 SDGRKE

-284 ILRENFSFAQGEE
+284 ILRENFSSAQGEK
-297 YASGLTEPFW
+297 YASGLTDPFW

-328 GGPSKEQFI
+328 NGPSKEQFI

-366 GAATLKTQAEAAV
+366 GAATLNTQAEAAV

-388 MGDLKPEPR
+388 MGDIKPEPR

-410 ARNWASHQ
+410 ARNWTSHQ
-418 GIRGMTI
+418 GIRDMTI

-439 FDISSLPERS
+439 FDISRLPERS

-462 LLGPGSDMP
+462 LLGPGADMP
-471 ERSAIIELM
+471 ERSVIIERM
-480 DRSFDQLLVKNKAV
+480 DRSFNQLLVKNKAV
-494 YEAGGSWNGTP
+494 YEAGGSWKGTP
-505 VYKIISGLGHQESK
+505 VYKIISGIGHQESK

-558 PVRLAAGK
+558 PVRRAAGK

>member
-1 MRFLWVEDFNED
+1 MMRFLWVEDFNED
-13 KGDRAALEARWK
+13 KGDRTALEARWK
-25 EYFGLEEVIIKE
+25 EYFGLDEVIIKE

-48 RENFA
+48 WENFA

-69 EIYEKYFSGIITHD
+69 GIYEKYFSEIVTKKMYG
-83 LYKDYREN
+83 DYLEN

-112 AFVSGNVDEGKAMR
+112 AFVSGNVDEGKNMR
-126 PLTDMVNILI
+126 PLTDMVNLLI
-136 KFQHEPLSERD
+136 KFQHEPLSDID
-147 WENYSSQEE
+147 WEDYRSQEE
-156 VLATFY
+156 ILATFY
-162 LKDVKGE
+162 LEKIKSKKM
-169 EVPYLKD
+169 PYLED
-176 GTFDWYTASP
+176 GTIDWDTASAE
-186 KLWDDLK
+186 LWDNLK
-193 ERDGAHAILKRLA
+193 DQNSADRILDRLS
-206 EIQREIRKRK
+206 EVQREIRND
-216 ESDGTAE
+216 SDGRKE

-284 ILRENFSFAQGEE
+284 ILQENFSSAQGEA
-297 YASGLTEPFW
+297 YASGLTDPFW

-328 GGPSKEQFI
+328 NGPSKEQFI

-366 GAATLKTQAEAAV
+366 GAATLNTQAEAAV

-388 MGDLKPEPR
+388 MGDIKPEPR

-410 ARNWASHQ
+410 ARNWTSHQ
-418 GIRGMTI
+418 GIRDMTI

-439 FDISSLPERS
+439 FDISGLPERS

-462 LLGPGSDMP
+462 LLGPGADML
-471 ERSAIIELM
+471 ERSVIIERM

-494 YEAGGSWNGTP
+494 YEAGGSWKGTP
-505 VYKIISGLGHQESK
+505 VYKIISGIGHQESK

-558 PVRLAAGK
+558 PVRRAAGK

>member
-13 KGDRAALEARWK
+13 KGDRTALEARWK
-25 EYFGLEEVIIKE
+25 EYFGLDEVIIKE

-64 PSGGE
+64 PLGGE
-69 EIYEKYFSGIITHD
+69 GIYEKYFSEIVTKKMYG
-83 LYKDYREN
+83 DYLEN

-112 AFVSGNVDEGKAMR
+112 AFVSGNVDEGKNMR
-126 PLTDMVNILI
+126 PLTDMVNLLI
-136 KFQHEPLSERD
+136 KFQHEPLSDID
-147 WENYSSQEE
+147 WEDYRSQEE
-156 VLATFY
+156 ILATFY
-162 LKDVKGE
+162 LETVKSRK
-169 EVPYLKD
+169 VPYLED
-176 GTFDWYTASP
+176 GTIDWDTASAE
-186 KLWDDLK
+186 LWDNLK
-193 ERDGAHAILKRLA
+193 DQNSADRILDRLSVV
-206 EIQREIRKRK
+206 QREIRN
-216 ESDGTAE
+216 ESDGRKE

-284 ILRENFSFAQGEE
+284 ILRENFISAQGEE
-297 YASGLTEPFW
+297 YASGLTDPFW

-320 KTNEEETD
+320 KTNEEEAD
-328 GGPSKEQFI
+328 GGPSIEQFI
-337 QEHRAAWD
+337 REHRAAWD

-366 GAATLKTQAEAAV
+366 GEATLNAQAEAAV
-379 REILRYVDG
+379 REVLRYVDG

-397 TRDLDAC
+397 TRDLDAF

-410 ARNWASHQ
+410 ARNWTSHQ
-418 GIRGMTI
+418 GIRDMTI

-439 FDISSLPERS
+439 FDISGLPELS
-449 RRDYQARE
+449 RKGYLARE

-462 LLGPGSDMP
+462 LLGPGADLP
-471 ERSAIIELM
+471 ERSVIIELM
-480 DRSFDQLLVKNKAV
+480 DRSFEQLLAKNQAV
-494 YEAGGSWNGTP
+494 YKAGDSGKDTP
-505 VYKIISGLGHQESK
+505 VYKIISGIGHQESK

-547 GLKTILKYTAE
+547 GLKTILKYTEE
-558 PVRLAAGK
+558 PVRRAAGK

-574 KNGNM
+574 KNGYV

>member
-13 KGDRAALEARWK
+13 KGDRTALEARWK
-25 EYFGLEEVIIKE
+25 EYFGLDEVIIKE

-64 PSGGE
+64 PLGGE
-69 EIYEKYFSGIITHD
+69 GIYEKYFSEIVTKKMYG
-83 LYKDYREN
+83 DYLEN

-112 AFVSGNVDEGKAMR
+112 AFVSGNVDEGKNMR
-126 PLTDMVNILI
+126 PLTDMVNLLI
-136 KFQHEPLSERD
+136 KFQHEPLSDID
-147 WENYSSQEE
+147 WEDYRSQEE
-156 VLATFY
+156 ILATFY
-162 LKDVKGE
+162 LETVKSRK
-169 EVPYLKD
+169 VPYLED
-176 GTFDWYTASP
+176 GTIDWDTASAE
-186 KLWDDLK
+186 LWDNLK
-193 ERDGAHAILKRLA
+193 DQNSADRILDRLSVV
-206 EIQREIRKRK
+206 QREIRN
-216 ESDGTAE
+216 ESDGRKG

-284 ILRENFSFAQGEE
+284 ILRENFISAQGEE
-297 YASGLTEPFW
+297 YAHGLTDPFW

-366 GAATLKTQAEAAV
+366 GAATLNTQAEAAV

-388 MGDLKPEPR
+388 MGDIKPEPR

-410 ARNWASHQ
+410 ARNWTSHQ
-418 GIRGMTI
+418 GIRDMTI

-439 FDISSLPERS
+439 FDISGLPERS
-449 RRDYQARE
+449 RRDYLARE

-462 LLGPGSDMP
+462 LLGPGADMP
-471 ERSAIIELM
+471 ERNVIIELLAQ
-480 DRSFDQLLVKNKAV
+480 SFDQLLAKNKAV
-494 YEAGGSWNGTP
+494 YESGRSGKDTP
-505 VYKIISGLGHQESK
+505 VYKIISGIGHQESK

-547 GLKTILKYTAE
+547 GLKTILKYTEE
-558 PVRLAAGK
+558 PVRRAAGK

-574 KNGNM
+574 KNGYV

>member
-1 MRFLWVEDFNED
+1 MMRFLWVEDFNED

-25 EYFGLEEVIIKE
+25 EYFGLDEVIIKE

-69 EIYEKYFSGIITHD
+69 GIYEKYFSEIVTKKMYG
-83 LYKDYREN
+83 DYLEN

-112 AFVSGNVDEGKAMR
+112 AFVSGNVDEGKNMR
-126 PLTDMVNILI
+126 PLTDMVNLLI
-136 KFQHEPLSERD
+136 KFQHEPLSDID
-147 WENYSSQEE
+147 WEDYRSQEE
-156 VLATFY
+156 ILATFY
-162 LKDVKGE
+162 LEKIKSRKM
-169 EVPYLKD
+169 PYLED
-176 GTFDWYTASP
+176 GTIDWDTASAE
-186 KLWDDLK
+186 LWDNLK
-193 ERDGAHAILKRLA
+193 DQNSADRILDRLS
-206 EIQREIRKRK
+206 EVQREIRND
-216 ESDGTAE
+216 SDGRKE

-284 ILRENFSFAQGEE
+284 ILRENFISAQGEA
-297 YASGLTEPFW
+297 YASGLTDPFW

-328 GGPSKEQFI
+328 NGPSKEQFI

-366 GAATLKTQAEAAV
+366 GAATLNTQAEAAV

-388 MGDLKPEPR
+388 MGDIKPEPR

-410 ARNWASHQ
+410 ARNWTSHQ
-418 GIRGMTI
+418 GIRDMTI

-439 FDISSLPERS
+439 FDISGLPERS

-462 LLGPGSDMP
+462 LLGPGADMP
-471 ERSAIIELM
+471 ERSVIIERM

-494 YEAGGSWNGTP
+494 YEAGGSWKGTP
-505 VYKIISGLGHQESK
+505 VYKIISGIGHQESK

-558 PVRLAAGK
+558 PVRRAAGK
-566 LDAEAETW
+566 LDAEAGTW